1 LKKLGHNSRVLVPT
15 PHPFGFKEDIIIF
28 PNKIPSHFRT
38 QNNKNSYFVKRCRY
52 ISRTY
57 VVWSVR

>member
-1 LKKLGHNSRVLVPT
+1 MIVVER

-52 ISRTY
+52 ISQDMLY
-57 VVWSVR
+57 GVLDKVL